1 MVRVSINKFDGFM
14 TSMGYQKSVA
24 NTRVMW
30 KHPNN
35 INLDFSYNSDSEYM
49 HFYGEHEGD
58 HTPIYCLGLV
68 EPFKQYFKIAA

>member
-1 MVRVSINKFDGFM
+1 MEKFGAFM
-14 TSMGYQKSVA
+14 TSLGYVIFEE
-24 NTRVMW
+24 NNRVIW

-35 INLDFSYNSDSEYM
+35 INLDFSYNADSKFM
-49 HFYGEHEGD
+49 QFYGDDENC